1 MEKVLIK
8 HKFEF
13 FSLDTYKPY
22 NVLPRMKKCTENIRT
37 INGFGKIQQF
47 NMSSRWKQPEGY
59 QFTLDKS
66 EKFVSEKVWKEK
78 SFDILSDARVR
89 RVTFVVS
96 KNEKKN
102 QIKLSLFYFQKGKKA
117 GQRYYWKNSQ
127 NYHLSFNTKI
137 NDVFLI
143 RQHKMGN
150 KWNTNLTRNDFTNIS
165 KSSHFG
171 IDAILNFLGTNH
183 GSIQRAYTQTLLTL
197 FEEVTNTDVQ
207 IKEGFKN
214 VKTYYPGNVLKDIV
228 LPWFISKKNLKLPD
242 YYERLLI
249 HHYPGIKLLRKNDM
263 NVGKAIL
270 KKRGVYS
277 KYANK
282 LINTEPK
289 FNLFSYKT
297 LLDVFGK
304 HNIKKLNKDLFI
316 QDGYNPHIFD
326 DHYAILDKQEIKN
339 LIKLV
344 NLTPEGRLGM
354 NTINDHLR
362 MKVQLK
368 EREINVRLKTDNL
381 KDFEEEHLQWSNRL
395 SKAQRIIETKYKY
408 SEHFLKGVE
417 ALWTSPNNKVHQCV
431 VLKDDLEYKEE
442 GNYQSHCV
450 GSYVDT
456 YETDI
461 ISIRRE
467 DGKRATLEFSINPRK
482 NEVKLLQARLKRNQT
497 PDGEWLE
504 VIEFITTI
512 IIDLV
517 NDKLYDN
524 PLVSTRNIYKGYPE
538 YMEYNKDTEYPT
550 VFNGHGYFREREQ
563 EVIYEPVEDLPF

>member
-22 NVLPRMKKCTENIRT
+22 NAWPRVDRKRYSDVHTL
-37 INGFGKIQQF
+37 NGRGDTQLF
-47 NMSSRWKQPEGY
+47 NMSSRWEQPEGY

-66 EKFVSEKVWKEK
+66 EKSVSEEVWKEK

-143 RQHKMGN
+143 RQHKVGN
-150 KWNTNLTRNDFTNIS
+150 KWNTNLTRNDFSNIA

-171 IDAILNFLGTNH
+171 IESILDFLGTRH
-183 GSIQRAYTQTLLTL
+183 GSIQMAYTQTLLTL
-197 FEEVTNTDVQ
+197 FEEVTNTDVP
-207 IKEGFKN
+207 IKEGFKT

-263 NVGKAIL
+263 NVGKSIL
-270 KKRGVYS
+270 KKRGAYS

-297 LLDVFGK
+297 FLDVFGK

-316 QDGYNPHIFD
+316 HDSYNPHILD
-326 DHYAILDKQEIKN
+326 DHYAILDKHEIKN

-344 NLTPEGRLGM
+344 NLTPEGRLDM

-362 MKVQLK
+362 IKVQLK

-381 KDFEEEHLQWSNRL
+381 KDFEEEHLEWSNRL
-395 SKAQRIIETKYKY
+395 SKAQRMIETKYEYPEYFRK
-408 SEHFLKGVE
+408 EIENTF
-417 ALWTSPNNKVHQCV
+417 TSPWNKEYTPVI
-431 VLKDDLEYKEE
+431 LKDDLEYKEE
-442 GNYQSHCV
+442 GNYQNHCV

-461 ISIRRE
+461 VSIRRE
-467 DGKRATLEFSINPRK
+467 DGERVTLEYDINPRSK
-482 NEVKLLQARLKRNQT
+482 EVRLLQSRMKFNQEPT
-497 PDGEWLE
+497 EEWGKA
-504 VIEFITTI
+504 IEFITNI

-517 NDKLYDN
+517 NEKLYDN
-524 PLVSTRNIYKGYPE
+524 PKITTRHL
-538 YMEYNKDTEYPT
+538 YNGFTKEIDYNTEKIRLP
-550 VFNGHGYFREREQ
+550 FFEEERNWNTR
-563 EVIYEPVEDLPF
+563 IYEPVGDLPF